1 MNSDHPREPG
11 SRSSASSAGIGG
23 RAASAVL
30 RPFADALD
38 AAVRVG
44 FGVERRVV
52 NRVLDGGELEQAL
65 TDALSDPRVQAAVR
79 RLLESD
85 GARGL
90 IDSFFD
96 SGLFAHFIDRLVE
109 SEALW
114 HLVDEIAQ
122 SPSVMAALSQQ
133 GLGFADQLGRAA
145 RERSRRADHRVEGM
159 AGRLRQHEDQEA
171 QTDPDVSAR

>member
-1 MNSDHPREPG
+1 MNSDHPREPP
-11 SRSSASSAGIGG
+11 SRSSARPSGIGG
-23 RAASAVL
+23 RAAHAAL

-65 TDALSDPRVQAAVR
+65 TDALSDPRVQTTVR

-96 SGLFAHFIDRLVE
+96 SGLFAHFIDRLVD

-114 HLVDEIAQ
+114 HLVDEIVQ
-122 SPSVMAALSQQ
+122 SPAVLAALSQQ

-145 RERSRRADHRVEGM
+145 RERSRWADHRVERI

-171 QTDPDVSAR
+171 PTDPDVPRR